1 MKVNIRQIINYHR
14 MIFIIK
20 SCVRCRLINE
30 KLNNAKSIG
39 KGLSFFTA
47 TSLATCGVIGLF
59 ELLSLVFDGLSFLG
73 DKRVGVI
80 VFIIASIVSL
90 VLAKSDY
97 YENLHDYIDTLD
109 DETLRKTRKRDVMIV
124 IMTGSVFWVA
134 LLSIIIK
141 AIVTQYL

>member
-1 MKVNIRQIINYHR
+1 M
-14 MIFIIK
+14 
-20 SCVRCRLINE
+20 
-30 KLNNAKSIG
+30 
-39 KGLSFFTA
+39 
-47 TSLATCGVIGLF
+47 
-59 ELLSLVFDGLSFLG
+59 
-73 DKRVGVI
+73 
-80 VFIIASIVSL
+80 FIIASIVSL

-134 LLSIIIK
+134 ILSIIIK

>member
-1 MKVNIRQIINYHR
+1 M
-14 MIFIIK
+14 
-20 SCVRCRLINE
+20 
-30 KLNNAKSIG
+30 
-39 KGLSFFTA
+39 
-47 TSLATCGVIGLF
+47 
-59 ELLSLVFDGLSFLG
+59 LSLVFDGLSFLG

-134 LLSIIIK
+134 ILSIIIK